1 MFEQQGSFH
10 MAINLDK
17 LVGFHESA
25 LKIRTERMEVI
36 SGNLANANTPGYKA
50 RDIDFNKAMKSAM
63 NEGVQ
68 GKNKSS
74 GGLVRT
80 NERHLSGNPSSVA
93 ANFDMQYRIPTQ
105 PDTGDG
111 NTVEVQ
117 SERNRF
123 LDNGLRYQAS
133 LQFLNGK
140 IKGMKKAIGS
150 GGQ

>member
-1 MFEQQGSFH
+1 

-25 LKIRTERMEVI
+25 LKIRTDRMEVI

-50 RDIDFNKAMKSAM
+50 RDIDFNKAMQSAL

-68 GKNKSS
+68 GQHKSN

-133 LQFLNGK
+133 LEFLNGK
-140 IKGMKKAIGS
+140 VKGMKKALSS

>member
-1 MFEQQGSFH
+1 

-25 LKIRTERMEVI
+25 LTIRTERMEVI

-50 RDIDFNKAMKSAM
+50 RDIDFNKAMQSAM
-63 NEGVQ
+63 REASGGTANHA
-68 GKNKSS
+68 SS
-74 GGLVRT
+74 GMVRT
-80 NERHLSGNPSSVA
+80 NDRHLSGNSTSVA

-117 SERNRF
+117 AERNRF
-123 LDNGLRYQAS
+123 FRQWIALPSQPRIFERKN
-133 LQFLNGK
+133 
-140 IKGMKKAIGS
+140 
-150 GGQ
+150 